1 MKNAAFSQQK
11 FRISF
16 ALTQS
21 KSGRILNIEGIYT
34 PDLIQ
39 FQQKLLSSWSSPIQV
54 QPNVHLC
61 PGAGQGEFL
70 LALGGSVSSE
80 ISEMRYFWLHIM

>member
-39 FQQKLLSSWSSPIQV
+39 FQQKLLSS
-54 QPNVHLC
+54 
-61 PGAGQGEFL
+61 
-70 LALGGSVSSE
+70 
-80 ISEMRYFWLHIM
+80 

>member
-11 FRISF
+11 FRIFF

-39 FQQKLLSSWSSPIQV
+39 FQQKLLSS
-54 QPNVHLC
+54 
-61 PGAGQGEFL
+61 
-70 LALGGSVSSE
+70 
-80 ISEMRYFWLHIM
+80 